1 MKRIIFFLTLLL
13 TVSLTAVQAKT
24 LVVYYSYTG
33 NCKAIT
39 NALANQITADVLEIE
54 PAEKGLRYEANNY
67 ALGTQLL
74 NAIKA
79 NPNDAAS
86 YPAIDPVSISLSDY
100 QNIIIV
106 TPLWW
111 SQMAALM
118 QTFLF
123 NYGTQMAGKNIG
135 LIVSSASSGISGVE
149 ADCKRLVPDGNYY
162 SKSLWIRSSQVGNA
176 SSLISEW
183 LQQINFTDNNTSD
196 AMKIRVSD
204 GTNTITY
211 ELNETSAAKSL
222 YQTLPLEVTVENYS
236 NNEKIFY
243 PPTAV
248 SYGSDCIEGDC
259 PAGTLA
265 LFSPWGN
272 VVMFYGAASRYSG
285 LYILGKAIEGAA
297 NIRNLTGTIRLEPIG
312 DTSGIHSVKKETA
325 ANASHGYALN
335 GMIAA
340 EGQKSVVI
348 KGGKKLLVK

>member
-1 MKRIIFFLTLLL
+1 MKRVIFFLILL
-13 TVSLTAVQAKT
+13 TVSLATVEAKT
-24 LVVYYSYTG
+24 LVLYYSYTG
-33 NCKAIT
+33 NCEAIA
-39 NALANQITADVLEIE
+39 NALTSQITADVLEIE
-54 PAEKGLRYEANNY
+54 PAEKGLRYDANNY

-79 NPNDAAS
+79 NPNDASS
-86 YPAIDPVSISLSDY
+86 YPPIDPVSISWSDY
-100 QNIIIV
+100 QNIIVI

-123 NYGTQMAGKNIG
+123 NYGSQMEGKNIG

-149 ADCKRLVPDGNYY
+149 ADFKRLVPDGTYY
-162 SKSLWIRSSQVGNA
+162 NKSLWIRSSQVGNA

-183 LQQINFTDNNTSD
+183 LQQIKFNDNNTLSD
-196 AMKIRVSD
+196 MKIRVSD

-211 ELNETSAAKSL
+211 KLNETSAAKSL
-222 YQTLPLEVTVENYS
+222 YQMLPLKVTVENYS

-272 VVMFYGAASRYSG
+272 VVMYYGPASRYSG
-285 LYILGKAIEGAA
+285 LYILGKAIEGAD
-297 NIRNLTGTIRLEPIG
+297 NIRNLSGIIRVEIVG
-312 DTSGIHSVKKETA
+312 GTSGIKSIKNDHTGDKSQ
-325 ANASHGYALN
+325 GYALN
-335 GMIAA
+335 GIVAT
-340 EGQKSVVI
+340 EGQKGVFI
-348 KGGKKLLVK
+348 KDGKKILVK